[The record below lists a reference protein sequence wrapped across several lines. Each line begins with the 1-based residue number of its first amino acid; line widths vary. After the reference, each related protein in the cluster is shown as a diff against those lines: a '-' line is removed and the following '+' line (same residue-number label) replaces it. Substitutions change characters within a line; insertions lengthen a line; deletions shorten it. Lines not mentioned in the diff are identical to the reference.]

1 MKRLLSTSIPDAAHA
16 FLLLYRLGAGALML
30 THGFPKLSKLLS
42 GAEIQFADP
51 FGFGP
56 AVSFVVVIFAEFFCS
71 ILVMIGLAT
80 RLAVIPL
87 MITMLT
93 ATLYAHANDPFG
105 VKEKPLLFLL
115 IFAALFVF
123 GSGRYSLDRMLEKR
137 HLGVRD

>member
-1 MKRLLSTSIPDAAHA
+1 MKRFLSTSIPDAAHA
-16 FLLLYRLGAGALML
+16 GLLLVRLCAGALML
-30 THGFPKLSKLLS
+30 THGLPKLLKLLS

-56 AVSFVVVIFAEFFCS
+56 TTSFLLVIFAEFFCS

-93 ATLYAHANDPFG
+93 ATFYAHANDPFG
-105 VKEKPLLFLL
+105 VKEKPLLFLV
-115 IFAALFVF
+115 IFLALLVF
-123 GSGRYSLDRMLEKR
+123 GSGRYSVDRMLEKR
-137 HLGVRD
+137 R

>member
-1 MKRLLSTSIPDAAHA
+1 MKRLLSSSIPDAAHA
-16 FLLLYRLGAGALML
+16 FLLLFRLGTGALML
-30 THGFPKLSKLLS
+30 THGLPKLLKLLS

-51 FGFGP
+51 FGFG
-56 AVSFVVVIFAEFFCS
+56 ATVSFVLVIFAEFFCS

-93 ATLYAHANDPFG
+93 AVLYAHANDPFG

-123 GSGRYSLDRMLEKR
+123 GSGRYSVDRLLEKR
-137 HLGVRD
+137 R